1 MFYRSNYINKDLIKI
16 SSVLTFLCFFFVT
29 NGLVAQNNESSSSDD
44 EFVTIK
50 GKVIDQK
57 TGETLPYCSIAIQNT
72 FSGTSTN
79 EEGEFTLVVT
89 SLPIKLIF
97 SHIGY
102 KNSVIE
108 VKDASSLLI
117 ELTPYVNQLMAVTLN
132 ANTKKD
138 RIAIGY
144 AQKAFINLKNS
155 AFRQKYGRALYRQ
168 KSQNGERYTEFSEI
182 IYDIRYNGSGIED
195 WNILEGRYALKE
207 NSIMNKNYTLLSRLM
222 KSIQPETDDII
233 FPLNEKLEETYDI
246 RIIERIQSDDGLIVV
261 LKLRPFDFVKT
272 PIFKGEVTMNTR
284 TNDVLKVVGKIARD
298 DVKLIGFSQKDTEKK
313 NYQLT
318 YDMTFKKD
326 SLFDMVIDYIK
337 IDQEFDY
344 YNQDVFQT
352 NVKSSSNLTF
362 FEYYQPTSKKRLG
375 VQFRRGKSDWQKL
388 NQIGY
393 NEKFWSENPIV
404 KRTPSEEKIITSFEV
419 DNAFENIFL
428 NSKERIASLQH
439 DISND
444 PKIIKLDTVLNKYN
458 ETNPIEKVYIQT
470 NKDVYFKDE
479 ELWYSAFVTLG
490 SFNYLTLAS
499 DVLHID
505 LIDDSNNLVV
515 AQTQALVEGR
525 SKGSMRLPKNL
536 KEGNYWLRAYTNWMR
551 NFDNEFF
558 FNKKIQIL
566 DGSNTTLNQEKTKES
581 NLDLQ
586 FFPEG
591 GHLVANLSN
600 KVAFKAIGNDGLPKD
615 VKGKIVNSKGEH
627 IVNITSLDRGAGFF
641 VLEPQKG
648 ETYKAILND
657 NSSYNLPLVDNVGY
671 VMTVNNSSLKS
682 INLKIQASKELFDNE
697 FYVIGHN
704 QNFKYYQ
711 GKFKFNDSDLIEFD
725 IPKNRLPSGVFVLT
739 LMDANMQALSER
751 ILFINNSKE
760 LVITTNVVKDAY
772 KPREKVVVNI
782 NVTDVNGVPVEAD
795 LAVSV
800 NDVDRAYRNEL
811 GPNILTHFLL
821 QSNIKGV
828 INNPAEFF
836 QDQKRSTIAKLDL
849 IMLTNGW
856 RKLDWS
862 NLSYLNNNPKE
873 FEFLEGFSISGNA
886 TSLANKPLSNI
897 KLNVIAHSN
906 TKLDMYSTTTDSR
919 GRFELKN
926 IVHKDSVK
934 LVFNTYRISGKSVDA
949 NINLDDINNT
959 LLQDLPIPNSEL
971 FQNIKINNEKKELIE
986 DIAEQ
991 QITYPDYSN
1000 LDNINELDEV
1010 EVFGEANNKDKE
1022 KTSRGYL
1029 SNVTPDNVLEIDDT
1043 PGQDFVQQ
1051 LGSVSGL
1058 RVTGTGANAIVSIR
1072 GQGNPLWVIDGI
1084 PLLQASSVKN
1094 TSAVNES
1101 SSGSNFS
1108 VASPTMSRATPIP
1121 DVIASMNTDDIQ
1133 RIEVLK
1139 GGRAAIYGMYANNGV
1154 ILVYT
1159 KSGNFQKDR
1168 PSPEQFVYGYSGYKE
1183 FYSPKYNV
1191 KLASHNKPDYRST
1204 LYFNPSVRTDE
1215 KGNARI
1221 TFYNSD
1227 IAKQF
1232 QVIVEGMS
1240 TYGLMGYD
1248 IKFVNKE

>member
-1 MFYRSNYINKDLIKI
+1 
-16 SSVLTFLCFFFVT
+16 
-29 NGLVAQNNESSSSDD
+29 
-44 EFVTIK
+44 
-50 GKVIDQK
+50 
-57 TGETLPYCSIAIQNT
+57 
-72 FSGTSTN
+72 
-79 EEGEFTLVVT
+79 
-89 SLPIKLIF
+89 
-97 SHIGY
+97 
-102 KNSVIE
+102 
-108 VKDASSLLI
+108 
-117 ELTPYVNQLMAVTLN
+117 
-132 ANTKKD
+132 
-138 RIAIGY
+138 
-144 AQKAFINLKNS
+144 
-155 AFRQKYGRALYRQ
+155 
-168 KSQNGERYTEFSEI
+168 
-182 IYDIRYNGSGIED
+182 
-195 WNILEGRYALKE
+195 
-207 NSIMNKNYTLLSRLM
+207 M

-284 TNDVLKVVGKIARD
+284 TNDVLKVVGEIARD

-490 SFNYLTLAS
+490 SFNYFSLAS

-711 GKFKFNDSDLIEFD
+711 GKFKFNDRDLIEFD
-725 IPKNRLPSGVFVLT
+725 IPTNRLPSGVFVLT

-772 KPREKVVVNI
+772 KPREKVEVNI

-949 NINLDDINNT
+949 NINLDDINST

-1215 KGNARI
+1215 KGNAKI
-1221 TFYNSD
+1221 IFYNSD